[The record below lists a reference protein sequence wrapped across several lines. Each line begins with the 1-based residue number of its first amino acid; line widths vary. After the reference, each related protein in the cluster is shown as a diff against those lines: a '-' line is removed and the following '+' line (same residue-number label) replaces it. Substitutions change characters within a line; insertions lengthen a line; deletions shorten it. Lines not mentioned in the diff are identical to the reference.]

1 MFHIRGYKSTDTKY
15 FENKLVKGYDGQA
28 AAATLRKCK
37 YNVSYNTMSAMQI
50 KEAKLFYNRVSWNFF
65 TTVS

>member
-1 MFHIRGYKSTDTKY
+1 MFHIRGYKSTDTRY

-28 AAATLRKCK
+28 AAEMLRK